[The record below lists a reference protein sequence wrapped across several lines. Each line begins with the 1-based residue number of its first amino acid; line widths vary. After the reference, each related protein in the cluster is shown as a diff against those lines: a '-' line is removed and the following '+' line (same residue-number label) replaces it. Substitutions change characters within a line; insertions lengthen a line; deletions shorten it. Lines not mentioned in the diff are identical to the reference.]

1 MDLTPLE
8 FGQYVKTAMRKQ
20 AIVEGIGGLAGMA
33 TAPEGQSDL
42 AAGRGALRGI
52 GTAVG
57 GLSGGV
63 LGGLGGGALGALLGA
78 MLRRE
83 GLGPSNHAA
92 TGMTLGALAGGLG
105 GAGYGAYKG
114 NKATKALLDKAA
126 PLDEEKDDKKD
137 T

>member
-1 MDLTPLE
+1 MDLTPFE
-8 FGQYVKTAMRKQ
+8 FGQYIKTAMRKQ

-33 TAPEGQSDL
+33 TAPKGQSDL
-42 AAGRGALRGI
+42 AVGRGALRGI
-52 GTAVG
+52 GTAAG
-57 GLSGGV
+57 GLSGGM
-63 LGGLGGGALGALLGA
+63 LGGVGGGALGALLGA
-78 MLRRE
+78 LIRRE
-83 GLGPSNHAA
+83 GLGPSNHAGG
-92 TGMTLGALAGGLG
+92 GMALGALAGVGA